1 MKDPLIVIPSYW
13 GRAQGAAEEA
23 EEIVFD
29 HPTPLNRSGSLG
41 RLLDS
46 LDIFDQVPGKIV
58 IIAVANERA
67 VAGEVEDKINKIIAP
82 YRQGYDIIGLGQT
95 TLEKIRMELADQGVS
110 AKALAML
117 NLDNY
122 AAVRNICS
130 LAGIL
135 ESSPYTVFI
144 DDDEVFTDRNFF
156 EKIDG
161 SMNRSFKGDTIAA
174 LAGYYLQ
181 PDTYRLDERK
191 VPQWREPYWNNAAA
205 MNKAFDLFIGQGER
219 IKPTPFVFGGNMTL
233 ALDALKKVP
242 FDPQITR
249 GEDMDFLL
257 NLRVNGIR
265 FYLDRDLAIKHLPP
279 GSTQIAWK
287 KLREDAVRFL
297 YERKKIRDHDELS
310 LSELQPYPGLFL
322 GDDLE
327 ERIIKTAELLKCEY
341 ESQGDEEDVRE
352 CQNIMIMAKENL
364 FDQFDTRAWLDEITA
379 DWQQITARAVGLG
392 IPD

>member
-1 MKDPLIVIPSYW
+1 MKDSVMVIPSYW
-13 GRAQGAAEEA
+13 GRAEGVAEIV
-23 EEIVFD
+23 EEMVFD
-29 HPTPLNRSGSLG
+29 HPTPLNRIGTLG

-67 VAGEVEDKINKIIAP
+67 IAGEVEDKIDEIIAA
-82 YRQGYDIIGLGQT
+82 YRQRYDIIGMGQT
-95 TLEKIRMELADQGVS
+95 TLEKIKMKLADQGVS
-110 AKALAML
+110 AKALAMVS
-117 NLDNY
+117 LDNY

-135 ESSPYTVFI
+135 ESSSYTVFI

-156 EKIDG
+156 EKIDE
-161 SMNRSFKGDTIAA
+161 SMCRSYKGDAIAA

-191 VPQWREPYWNNAAA
+191 VPQWRIPYWNNAAA
-205 MNKAFDLFIGQGER
+205 MNEAFDLFIGQGER

-233 ALDALKKVP
+233 ALDALEKVP
-242 FDPQITR
+242 FDPKITR
-249 GEDMDFLL
+249 GEDIDFLL

-265 FYLDRDLAIKHLPP
+265 FYLNRELAIKHLPP
-279 GSTQIAWK
+279 GSTQTAWEK
-287 KLREDAVRFL
+287 FREDAIRFL
-297 YERKKIRDHDELS
+297 YERKKVTDHDELS

-327 ERIIKTAELLKCEY
+327 ERIIKTAELLKGEY
-341 ESQGDEEDVRE
+341 ESQGDEEGVRE
-352 CQNIMIMAKENL
+352 CQNIMIMAKENP
-364 FDQFDTRAWLDEITA
+364 FRDFDTRAWLGKITA
-379 DWQQITARAVGLG
+379 DWQKITAMAVGSG
-392 IPD
+392 IPE

>member
-29 HPTPLNRSGSLG
+29 HPTPLNHSGSLG
-41 RLLDS
+41 QLLDS

-161 SMNRSFKGDTIAA
+161 SMKRSFKGDTIAA

-191 VPQWREPYWNNAAA
+191 VPRWREPYWNNAAA

-265 FYLDRDLAIKHLPP
+265 FYLDRELAIKHLPP
-279 GSTQIAWK
+279 GSTQTAWK
-287 KLREDAVRFL
+287 NFRADTVRFL

-379 DWQQITARAVGLG
+379 DWQEITARAVGLR

>member
-1 MKDPLIVIPSYW
+1 
-13 GRAQGAAEEA
+13 
-23 EEIVFD
+23 
-29 HPTPLNRSGSLG
+29 
-41 RLLDS
+41 
-46 LDIFDQVPGKIV
+46 
-58 IIAVANERA
+58 
-67 VAGEVEDKINKIIAP
+67 
-82 YRQGYDIIGLGQT
+82 
-95 TLEKIRMELADQGVS
+95 
-110 AKALAML
+110 
-117 NLDNY
+117 
-122 AAVRNICS
+122 
-130 LAGIL
+130 
-135 ESSPYTVFI
+135 
-144 DDDEVFTDRNFF
+144 
-156 EKIDG
+156 
-161 SMNRSFKGDTIAA
+161 
-174 LAGYYLQ
+174 
-181 PDTYRLDERK
+181 
-191 VPQWREPYWNNAAA
+191 

-249 GEDMDFLL
+249 GEDIDFLL

-379 DWQQITARAVGLG
+379 DWQEITARAVGLG